1 MLLVIDDGCR
11 KRRGTRNPNMSQ
23 GDEECF
29 LLIQRD
35 DVTHDSTFIA
45 GIRQVRNG
53 AMCLIYVGDIF
64 GLKMFMRMI
73 HDRCYSYQRIPY
85 RAISTD
91 IWTYEGGSPNFTD
104 STDQPAETG
113 AA

>member
-1 MLLVIDDGCR
+1 
-11 KRRGTRNPNMSQ
+11 MSQ

-53 AMCLIYVGDIF
+53 AMCLIYDGDIF
-64 GLKMFMRMI
+64 G
-73 HDRCYSYQRIPY
+73 S
-85 RAISTD
+85 
-91 IWTYEGGSPNFTD
+91 
-104 STDQPAETG
+104 
-113 AA
+113 

>member
-1 MLLVIDDGCR
+1 
-11 KRRGTRNPNMSQ
+11 MSQ

-53 AMCLIYVGDIF
+53 AMCLIYDGDIF
-64 GLKMFMRMI
+64 GLKMFNDFRRQFDFEW
-73 HDRCYSYQRIPY
+73 HGRL
-85 RAISTD
+85 
-91 IWTYEGGSPNFTD
+91 EGGQKPGGLLWIVEHRRHSSFRNGI
-104 STDQPAETG
+104 SSMIGNMAQ
-113 AA
+113 